1 MKNQIIKKI
10 MAYLLVGAMVITTPM
25 TASAAG
31 LADAYDTGT
40 GSDEDKSSN
49 TNTDTNTDTN
59 TNTGGIDPDP
69 IEPVDPTIPDK
80 EAVPRIWGLTLNPD
94 YLEFNGSEE
103 SKVIQASVIF
113 DNYNPEGEEM
123 AWAGKEPITAAQKKA
138 IEDSIHWYIE
148 GNDCVKFDTE
158 TPTGNK
164 VIVMPTSGGET
175 KVCAWIEAD
184 GKPSDIG
191 NTRPTEGDW
200 VATADVVVKK
210 SLSKILFNE
219 SAAEIGYDKFNKFTW
234 GKRQY
239 DLKNYTVLEY
249 TDGTKELAK
258 DSNISLTYSITD
270 PKALKADKVTAS
282 LTDAGML
289 KVSKGAV
296 GKSIK
301 IDIVSE
307 SGLCSESAEI
317 VLVEPKPITFMGK
330 FSSPETLDMGVADQR
345 SKIVNCPTISPSIT
359 ETTDELIWS
368 SNKPAIVS
376 VKGIGEGDK
385 AEIIAKD
392 VGTAKITVKASS
404 GKKAVLTVN
413 AYATPSDVVITGEA
427 SGYSG
432 KPINLKAVLVDAN
445 GDPLPVGNTTFKW
458 EGVKKDKNAK
468 VKGKK
473 DSAVVTPS
481 ILLTDLVNEVKITAT
496 VTATYKNANGKK
508 PLPSKSFD
516 ISLKQSNVKNV
527 SIGIFQQLYDGTA
540 EVLDTMAITNGKS
553 QKESWAKTYTNK
565 TEPKFYVEQKYI
577 MEAFSTDDPSKTM
590 LDSIAWT
597 VSGKGIDYDVN
608 GAKISTDFTGNAK
621 KTIKASYITV
631 DNSDKK
637 PKAIKNTKTIN
648 ITPIQNATSIA
659 FAKPVVVKNPA
670 KKTDKPQAV
679 TFTIKDIVPKKA
691 NYGEITWKVLAF
703 DGEKTYVQNT
713 TMEGAVKPETPLI
726 KPVSK
731 PNYKSVTI
739 NVPGTFKAGSV
750 IKVGAYSQVGVV
762 AYGYIYITEQTTKV
776 IPQASTDNGA
786 TYSEAGTKKT
796 NQQTMKLGDK
806 NSTLKLSA
814 KLETKYFKDG
824 STVTNKGND
833 ARNAAIIKQELGNK
847 YSKTIA
853 YETEPVTY
861 SLDKKSATVIKV
873 DANGNVTPLK
883 RGTATVTIKTLSN
896 KSAKVKIV
904 VE

>member
-49 TNTDTNTDTN
+49 TDTNTNTDTDTN
-59 TNTGGIDPDP
+59 TNTGGIK
-69 IEPVDPTIPDK
+69 PVDPMSPVP

-94 YLEFNGSEE
+94 NLEFDGSEE

-113 DNYNPEGEEM
+113 DNYDPEKEEM
-123 AWAGKEPITAAQKKA
+123 AWAGKDPISADQKKA

-148 GNDCVKFDTE
+148 DDCVKFDTE

-164 VIVMPTSGGET
+164 VIVMPASGGKT
-175 KVCAWIEAD
+175 KVYAWIEAD
-184 GKPSDIG
+184 GKASDIG

-200 VATADVVVKK
+200 VAHADVVVKK

-219 SAAEIGYDKFNKFTW
+219 SAAEIGYEKFNKFTW

-258 DSNISLTYSITD
+258 NSNINLTYSITD

-289 KVSKGAV
+289 KISKGAV
-296 GKSIK
+296 EKSIK

-317 VLVEPKPITFMGK
+317 VLVEPKPITSMGK
-330 FSSPETLDMGVADQR
+330 FSAPETLDMGEADQK
-345 SKIVNCPTISPSIT
+345 SKTVNCPAITPSIT

-385 AEIIAKD
+385 AEITALG

-413 AYATPSDVVITGEA
+413 SYATPNRVVITGEN

-432 KPINLKAVLVDAN
+432 KPINLKAVLLDKDDN
-445 GDPLPVGNTTFKW
+445 ELPLGNTTFKW
-458 EGVKKDKNAK
+458 KGVKGDKNAK

-481 ILLTDLVNEVKITAT
+481 IRLTDLEKEVTTKAT
-496 VTATYKNANGKK
+496 VTTTYKNANGKK
-508 PLPSKSFD
+508 TMDPVSLEIK
-516 ISLKQSNVKNV
+516 LKQSDVKNV
-527 SIGIFQQLYDGTA
+527 SIGIFQKLYNGTA
-540 EVLDTMAITNGKS
+540 ETLDIMAVTNGKNT
-553 QKESWAKTYTNK
+553 KESWAKSYTNK
-565 TEPKFYVEQKYI
+565 TEPKFYVGQDYF
-577 MEAFSTDDPSKTM
+577 MDPNGSGE
-590 LDSIAWT
+590 LDSINWT
-597 VSGKGIDYDVN
+597 VSGKGINY
-608 GAKISTDFTGNAK
+608 STSYETIDNALTTRLTTKFTGNTK

-631 DNSDKK
+631 DRSGKK
-637 PKAIKNTKTIN
+637 PKAVKNTKTIN

-713 TMEGAVKPETPLI
+713 TMEGAEKLDLI

-776 IPQASTDNGA
+776 IPQASINNGA

-796 NQQTMKLGDK
+796 NQQTMKLGDR
-806 NSTLKLSA
+806 NSILKLSA

-833 ARNAAIIKQELGNK
+833 AKDAAIIKKELGNK
-847 YSKTIA
+847 YSQTIA

-861 SLDKKSATVIKV
+861 SLDKKSATVVKV

>member
-59 TNTGGIDPDP
+59 TNTGGVDPDP
-69 IEPVDPTIPDK
+69 VDPAIPDP

-94 YLEFNGSEE
+94 YLEFDGSEE

-123 AWAGKEPITAAQKKA
+123 AWAGKDPITAAQKKA
-138 IEDSIHWYIE
+138 IEDSIHWYVE

-164 VIVMPTSGGET
+164 VIVMPTSGGNT
-175 KVCAWIEAD
+175 KVYAWIEAD
-184 GKPSDIG
+184 GKASDSG

-200 VATADVVVKK
+200 VAKADVIVKK
-210 SLSKILFNE
+210 SLSKIVFNE
-219 SAAEIGYDKFNKFTW
+219 SAAEIGYEKFNKFTW

-239 DLKNYTVLEY
+239 DLKKYTILEY

-258 DSNISLTYSITD
+258 DSNINLTYSITD
-270 PKALKADKVTAS
+270 PKALKADKVNAS
-282 LTDAGML
+282 LTDAGIL

-307 SGLCSESAEI
+307 GGLYSEGSEI
-317 VLVEPKPITFMGK
+317 TLVEPKPITFMGK
-330 FSSPETLDMGVADQR
+330 FSASETLDMGVADQK
-345 SKIVNCPTISPSIT
+345 SKTVNCPSITPSIT
-359 ETTDELIWS
+359 ETTDELVWS

-376 VKGIGEGDK
+376 VEGIGEGDK
-385 AEIIAKD
+385 AEIIAKG

-413 AYATPSDVVITGEA
+413 AYATPSKVEITGEN

-432 KPINLKAVLVDAN
+432 KPINLKAVLLDEN
-445 GDPLPVGNTTFKW
+445 GNDLPVGNTTFKW
-458 EGVKKDKNAK
+458 EGVKGDKNAK

-481 ILLTDLVNEVKITAT
+481 NLLTDLEKEVTTEAT
-496 VTATYKNANGKK
+496 VTAKYKNAEGTKTMPAVSLK
-508 PLPSKSFD
+508 IK
-516 ISLKQSNVKNV
+516 LKQSDVKEV
-527 SIGIFQQLYDGTA
+527 SIGIFQKLYNGTA
-540 EVLDTMAITNGKS
+540 ETLDTMAVTNGKNA
-553 QKESWAKTYTNK
+553 KESWAKTYTNK
-565 TEPKFYVEQKYI
+565 TEPKFYVGQDYF
-577 MEAFSTDDPSKTM
+577 MEATSTDELSKTM
-590 LDSIAWT
+590 IDSVAWT
-597 VSGKGIDYDVN
+597 VSGKGIDYNAN
-608 GAKISTDFTGNAK
+608 GAMISTQFTGNTK

-631 DNSDKK
+631 DRSGKK
-637 PKAIKNTKTIN
+637 PKPVKNTKTIN

-670 KKTDKPQAV
+670 KKTDKAQAV

-713 TMEGAVKPETPLI
+713 TMEGAEQATLI

-824 STVTNKGND
+824 STVTNKGNN

-873 DANGNVTPLK
+873 DVNGNVTPLK